1 MARTNKFSLFPLSPT
16 LFYYSSCVH
25 VCRITEQE
33 KGELK
38 EKAKVKAEAEGITKR
53 SHRKASVALVC
64 FSYFV
69 RYAADVAGAVCVHI
83 CSLCICSSACLLGS
97 PC

>member
-1 MARTNKFSLFPLSPT
+1 MARTNKFSLIPLSPT
-16 LFYYSSCVH
+16 LFYYSFCVH

-53 SHRKASVALVC
+53 SYRKASVAL
-64 FSYFV
+64 
-69 RYAADVAGAVCVHI
+69 
-83 CSLCICSSACLLGS
+83 LCGF
-97 PC
+97 PTF